1 MLPSNVNIMN
11 VLFVFFEMF
20 CLLCLVVAS
29 VLIAV
34 MPLHIK
40 YHNTCFVFL
49 PLFIAYFLDNILT

>member
-1 MLPSNVNIMN
+1 MN